1 MTSFASFAACIP
13 YELTH
18 HAVASFATLKIT
30 DEARS
35 LMHGMLYP
43 PMALPMS
50 MAWAV
55 PVVRT
60 LAIHWL
66 PERLAREYNVQPGLA
81 SQAAYVGIV
90 SWVMSVCPF
99 VPLGLKGRLSRE
111 NMKDVGRAVARIKE
125 TGHWGGAK

>member
-1 MTSFASFAACIP
+1 M
-13 YELTH
+13 
-18 HAVASFATLKIT
+18 ASFATLKIT

-60 LAIHWL
+60 LTIHWL
-66 PERLAREYNVQPGLA
+66 LERLAREFNVQLGLA

-90 SWVMSVCPF
+90 SWVKRVYPF

-111 NMKDVGRAVARIKE
+111 NMKNVRRAVAQIKE
-125 TGHWGGAK
+125 TWHWGG